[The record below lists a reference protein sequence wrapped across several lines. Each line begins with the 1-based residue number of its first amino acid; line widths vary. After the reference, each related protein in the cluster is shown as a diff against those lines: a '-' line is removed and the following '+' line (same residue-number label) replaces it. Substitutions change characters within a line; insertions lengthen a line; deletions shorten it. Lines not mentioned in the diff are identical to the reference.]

1 MYDPARGYPR
11 IVPYVL
17 YADPAAAIDWL
28 VDVLGLKAALLVTM
42 PDGTVGHAELTL
54 GDQVVMIG
62 LAGGERFGTVSSVT
76 LIFVDNVD
84 ATCARAS
91 AAAGSV
97 IGEPQ
102 DQAWG
107 LRQAVIAAPTGSSR
121 PVTKPRGSRL

>member
-1 MYDPARGYPR
+1 VYDAARGYPR

-62 LAGGERFGTVSSVT
+62 LVGGERFGTVSSVT
-76 LIFVDNVD
+76 LHLRRQRRRGVRAGERGRRIGHRR
-84 ATCARAS
+84 AT
-91 AAAGSV
+91 
-97 IGEPQ
+97 
-102 DQAWG
+102 
-107 LRQAVIAAPTGSSR
+107 APSLGPATGR
-121 PVTKPRGSRL
+121 DRGTDG